1 MLIGDKL
8 HEIRKAKKIT
18 LTELSKKSGVQ
29 LATLSRIENKKMT
42 GTLESHMAIAKALSI
57 DVVELYSSV
66 IREQKQVEISQ
77 AAAGSEVFTH
87 SEKSSFEILT
97 KNLLS
102 KRMLPTLIRIEE
114 GGVTQ
119 QEEEAPGC
127 EKFLFVLEGAVE
139 ATIDTKSFRLTKNNT
154 LYFDA
159 SLPHLF
165 KNAGRS
171 IARLLCV
178 ATPVT
183 L

>member
-8 HEIRKAKKIT
+8 HEIRKTKKIT
-18 LTELSKKSGVQ
+18 LTELAKKSGVQ

-42 GTLESHMAIAKALSI
+42 GTLESHMAIAKALGI

-66 IREQKQVEISQ
+66 IREQKQIEISKGT
-77 AAAGSEVFTH
+77 AGTEVFTH
-87 SEKSSFEILT
+87 SDKSSFEILT
-97 KNLLS
+97 KNVLS
-102 KRMLPTLIRIEE
+102 KHMMPTLIRIEE
-114 GGVTQ
+114 SGSTQ
-119 QEEEAPGC
+119 QEQEAPGC

-139 ATIDTKSFRLTKNNT
+139 AVIDKKPFHLSKNNT

-165 KNAGRS
+165 KNTGRG
-171 IARLLCV
+171 IAKLLCV

>member
-18 LTELSKKSGVQ
+18 LTELAKKSGVQ

-42 GTLESHMAIAKALSI
+42 GTLESHMAVAKALGI

-66 IREQKQVEISQ
+66 IREQKQIEISE
-77 AAAGSEVFTH
+77 ATAGTEIFTH
-87 SEKSSFEILT
+87 NEKSSFEILT
-97 KNLLS
+97 KNVLS
-102 KRMLPTLIRIEE
+102 KRMMPTLIRIEE

-119 QEEEAPGC
+119 QEQEAPGC

-139 ATIDTKSFRLTKNNT
+139 AVIDTKSFRLAKNNT

-159 SLPHLF
+159 SLPHMF
-165 KNAGRS
+165 KNAGRGT
-171 IARLLCV
+171 AKLLCV
-178 ATPVT
+178 ATPVA